1 MWEWSVLVAVTTW
14 CPCEGSCPALPDSP
28 YRNCIAF
35 ATLRLSRVSPHH
47 TSRNVHQL
55 LCCKQPLMQLSPD
68 QRKIEMAMMAF
79 VIEAANSSTSGPT
92 CFRRRCEISL
102 SQSLPAAGQRLAAS
116 AMRLTLMHFPNG
128 RSAERVAP
136 DHARFLPGKGERPR
150 VLLLRAFCCMLH
162 PE

>member
-1 MWEWSVLVAVTTW
+1 
-14 CPCEGSCPALPDSP
+14 
-28 YRNCIAF
+28 
-35 ATLRLSRVSPHH
+35 
-47 TSRNVHQL
+47 
-55 LCCKQPLMQLSPD
+55 
-68 QRKIEMAMMAF
+68 MMGF
-79 VIEAANSSTSGPT
+79 VIAAANSATSGPT
-92 CFRRRCEISL
+92 CFQRRCEISL
-102 SQSLPAAGQRLAAS
+102 SQSLPVAGLRLATF

>member
-14 CPCEGSCPALPDSP
+14 CPCEGSCPVLPDSP

-68 QRKIEMAMMAF
+68 QRKI
-79 VIEAANSSTSGPT
+79 
-92 CFRRRCEISL
+92 
-102 SQSLPAAGQRLAAS
+102 
-116 AMRLTLMHFPNG
+116 
-128 RSAERVAP
+128 
-136 DHARFLPGKGERPR
+136 
-150 VLLLRAFCCMLH
+150 
-162 PE
+162 